1 MQADEIIKTRNK
13 LLQVGIILTRMSFAG
28 RLKNLWHRLIDYDDG
43 DDGDDGDDVHD
54 DDDDDDG
61 DDDDDDGDD
70 DDEVN
75 W

>member
-28 RLKNLWHRLIDYDDG
+28 RLKNLWHRLIDDD
-43 DDGDDGDDVHD
+43 DDDDHD
-54 DDDDDDG
+54 DDDDDD
-61 DDDDDDGDD
+61 
-70 DDEVN
+70 EVN